1 MPEAHVRLVHLVK
14 RFPGAPTAAIDDVSL
29 DIPRGSFTTLLG
41 PSGCGKTT
49 TLRSIAGFYEPD
61 AGDIVIGDRRV
72 NDVPA
77 HRRKTAMVFQ
87 DYALFPHMTVEENV
101 GYGLRLASVKR
112 DAAQRRVNDTLAF
125 LDLRGLEKRLPSQ
138 LSGGQQ
144 QRVALARALVMSPEV
159 LLLDE
164 PLSNL
169 DARLRVSIRAE
180 LISIQRQLGLTT
192 IYVTHDQDE
201 ALAMSDW
208 VAVMNHGKV
217 VQWGT
222 PWEVYYQPRT
232 PFMADFLGSVNLVH
246 AAVLELRADSMSVQL
261 GDHTLE
267 LPYHG
272 APPGRE
278 ALLAIR
284 PETLSLSNGRDD
296 GRVGLPGAVMQRT
309 FLGHM
314 MRYTVRVADQ
324 DWLVDQP
331 DPGGAQL
338 ADGAVTVLVNPR
350 RVHVLSDA
358 DDA

>member
-1 MPEAHVRLVHLVK
+1 MLDAHVRLLNLTK
-14 RFPGAPTAAIDDVSL
+14 RFPNAPVAAVDDVSL
-29 DIPRGSFTTLLG
+29 EIPRGSFTTFLG

-49 TLRSIAGFYEPD
+49 TLRMIAGFYEPD
-61 AGDIVIGDRRV
+61 TGDIFIGPRRV
-72 NDVPA
+72 NDVPT

-87 DYALFPHMTVEENV
+87 DYALFPHMTVEDNV
-101 GYGLRLASVKR
+101 GYGLRLAGKPRSAITTQVQETMR
-112 DAAQRRVNDTLAF
+112 F
-125 LDLRGLEKRLPSQ
+125 LDLRGLERRYPGQ

-169 DARLRVSIRAE
+169 DARLRVSIRNE

-222 PWEVYYQPRT
+222 PWDVYYKPRSS
-232 PFMADFLGSVNLVH
+232 FLADFLGTVNLVH
-246 AAVLELRADSMSVQL
+246 VPVVSSSAGCVTVQL
-261 GDHTLE
+261 GPHALE
-267 LPYHG
+267 VPCEG
-272 APPGRE
+272 NAPERE

-284 PETLSLSNGRDD
+284 PETLSIGVSPAEGVVLTGDVVR
-296 GRVGLPGAVMQRT
+296 RT
-309 FLGHM
+309 FLGHL
-314 MRYTVRVADQ
+314 MRYTVRIGDQ

-331 DPGGAQL
+331 DPGGAAL
-338 ADGAVTVLVNPR
+338 AEGEVKVVVNPR
-350 RVHVLSDA
+350 RVHVLPEPEA
-358 DDA
+358 